1 MVSLTNISA
10 ELREFI
16 GIYIPQIVSSLK
28 DDDRDVREPAAS
40 TLLKLSE
47 QGM

>member
-1 MVSLTNISA
+1 MVLLTKVSA
-10 ELREFI
+10 VLRGFI

-28 DDDRDVREPAAS
+28 DERGARKAAAS